1 MTTGMRAGGGATE
14 ASAPAAAT
22 DASQPRFWALYGSAF
37 ARPRRALDRLVA
49 ARARVRYGA
58 YAVAITAATYQLVY
72 LFLAHNGGRPAVF
85 RPWLAI
91 PAEEYYRYNAWFI
104 VPSILLAWVAASGF
118 TQLAARA
125 LGGAGSFEETL
136 AALGLGLSISSW
148 WTGLHDLVTTFLGWV
163 RVIDQ
168 RAYEDAMN
176 TPTPFRTLIWT
187 LMTGYAIWFFVT
199 FAKGVGAAHR
209 LRAAPAAV
217 AGAAG
222 VVVYQ
227 LVFVI
232 FNR

>member
-1 MTTGMRAGGGATE
+1 MDPAQNR
-14 ASAPAAAT
+14 PAATAGPT
-22 DASQPRFWALYGSAF
+22 PTPFWALYVRAF
-37 ARPRRALDRLVA
+37 ARPRRALDALVVDP
-49 ARARVRYGA
+49 ARVRHGA
-58 YAVAITAATYQLVY
+58 CAVAITAGVYQLVY
-72 LFLAHNGGRPAVF
+72 LFLAHNGGRPTVF

-91 PAEEYYRYNAWFI
+91 PAEVYYQYDAWFV
-104 VPSILLAWVAASGF
+104 VPSILLAWISASGF
-118 TQLAARA
+118 AHLAARA
-125 LGGAGSFEETL
+125 LGGMGAYEDTL

-148 WTGLHDLVTTFLGWV
+148 WTGLHDLVTTFLGFV

-176 TPTPFRTLIWT
+176 GPTPFRTLIWT
-187 LMTGYAIWFFVT
+187 LMTGYVAWFLVT

-209 LRAAPAAV
+209 LRAAPAAA
-217 AGAAG
+217 AGAIG